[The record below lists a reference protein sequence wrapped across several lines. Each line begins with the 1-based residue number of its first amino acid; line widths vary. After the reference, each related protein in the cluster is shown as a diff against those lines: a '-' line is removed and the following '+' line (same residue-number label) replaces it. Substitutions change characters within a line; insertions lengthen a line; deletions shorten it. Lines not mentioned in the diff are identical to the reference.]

1 MLERIAG
8 WIERWRG
15 RVATRLPV
23 AGAAFSIAGPLP
35 AVPQVLADVPGGQS
49 NLLPVSALAQPLR
62 VEVLPWP
69 NSDPEQGQETL
80 RLFWNDAEIEV
91 RSWTSPIPPEDLVF
105 EVPVRFLREGRP
117 VLRYEV
123 TVFNGQSAS
132 SAPLTLTI
140 DLTAPALATPDSR
153 LLFDSQ
159 VIANGVTVEYL
170 ENNGD
175 QAVATLPD
183 YDLPTVGDRIRYYW
197 DRQQGAQ
204 DLVEE
209 RILTSADLGK
219 PMQLVFSGDLIRQ
232 RGDGERYIHYR
243 ITDRA
248 GNVSVASQALNLIVK
263 AIPAPR
269 LLSRPDLPK
278 AFGTAETVVLDL
290 NSLRGALEARIP
302 QNAGVGSQEA
312 VEMQWGEPASLGAAT
327 IKGTPGTLAF
337 TVPYECLAA
346 HSGKTIPLY
355 YKASDDE
362 STRRLVKV
370 LAYRPDAPP
379 PQVLEADSDT
389 LSLAKV
395 GSAAQIVQEAWALI
409 STDQRVKVRV
419 LGPAGAEHTVAAAYP
434 VTKAEIDA
442 GLLGGGGTLTIPK
455 AFLQSQALGSRLL
468 VQVSVSLDAGGSW
481 PTASDFELRLTL
493 VA

>member
-8 WIERWRG
+8 WIARCRG
-15 RVATRLPV
+15 RAATSLPA
-23 AGAAFSIAGPLP
+23 AGSPFDSAGPLP
-35 AVPQVLADVPGGQS
+35 VVPQSLADVPGGQS
-49 NLLPVSALAQPLR
+49 NLVPISALIQPLR

-69 NSDPEQGQETL
+69 NSDPERGEETL
-80 RLFWNDAEIEV
+80 KLFWNDVEIER
-91 RSWTSPIPPEDLVF
+91 RSWTSPISPEDLVF
-105 EVPVRFLREGRP
+105 EVPVRFLLEGRP

-123 TVFNGQSAS
+123 TVFNGQTAS

-140 DLTAPALATPDSR
+140 DLTAPALASPDSR
-153 LLFDSQ
+153 LLFDPQ
-159 VIANGVTVEYL
+159 VIADGVTVEYL

-175 QAVATLPD
+175 QVVATLPD
-183 YDLPTVGDRIRYYW
+183 YRSPMVGDCIRYYW
-197 DRQQGAQ
+197 DRQQGDQ

-219 PMQLVFSGDLIRQ
+219 SVQLVLSGDLIRQ
-232 RGDGERYIHYR
+232 RGDGERHVHYR
-243 ITDRA
+243 IIDRA
-248 GNVSVASQALNLIVK
+248 GNVSVASQALILVVK
-263 AIPAPR
+263 ATPAPR

-278 AFGTAETVVLDL
+278 ASGTSETVVLDL
-290 NSLRGALEARIP
+290 NSLRGALEAFIP
-302 QNAGVGSQEA
+302 QDAGVGSQEP
-312 VEMQWGEPASLGAAT
+312 VEMQWAEPASLGAAT

-337 TVPYECLAA
+337 TIPYECLAA
-346 HSGKTIPLY
+346 HSGKTLPLY

-370 LAYRPDAPP
+370 LAFRPYAPP

-395 GSAAQIVQEAWALI
+395 GSAARIVQEAWSLI

-419 LGPAGAEHTVAAAYP
+419 LGPAGAEHTVTAAYP
-434 VTKAEIDA
+434 VTQADMDA
-442 GLLGGGGTLTIPK
+442 GVLGSGGTLTVPK
-455 AFLQSQALGSRLL
+455 AFLQNQPLGSRLL
-468 VQVSVSLDAGGSW
+468 VQVSVSLDAGASW
-481 PTASDFELRLTL
+481 PTASDFELQLTL

>member
-1 MLERIAG
+1 MLERIAE
-8 WIERWRG
+8 WIARWRG
-15 RVATRLPV
+15 RAATNFP
-23 AGAAFSIAGPLP
+23 AARSTLNIAGPLP
-35 AVPQVLADVPGGQS
+35 VVPQLLADVPGGQS
-49 NLLPVSALAQPLR
+49 NLVPVSALMQPLR
-62 VEVLPWP
+62 VEVPPWP
-69 NSDPEQGQETL
+69 NSDPAQGKETL
-80 RLFWNDAEIEV
+80 RLFWNDVEIEL
-91 RSWTSPIPPEDLVF
+91 RNWTAPIPPEDLVF
-105 EVPVRFLREGRP
+105 EVPLRFLLEGRP

-175 QAVATLPD
+175 QVVATLPD
-183 YDLPTVGDRIRYYW
+183 YSSPTVGDCIRYYW
-197 DRQQGAQ
+197 ARQQDAQ
-204 DLVEE
+204 DMVEE
-209 RILTSADLGK
+209 RTLTNADLGK
-219 PMQLVFSGDLIRQ
+219 PIQLVFSGDLIRQ
-232 RGDGERYIHYR
+232 RGDGERYVHYR

-248 GNVSVASQALNLIVK
+248 GNVSAASQALELMVK
-263 AIPAPR
+263 ATPTPR
-269 LLSRPDLPK
+269 LLSWPDLPK
-278 AFGTAETVVLDL
+278 ASGTSETIVLDL

-302 QNAGVGSQEA
+302 QNAGVGSQEP
-312 VEMQWGEPASLGAAT
+312 VEMQWAEPAAMGAAT

-337 TVPYECLAA
+337 TIPYDCLAA
-346 HSGKTIPLY
+346 HSGKVIPLY

-362 STRRLVKV
+362 SARRLVKV

-395 GSAAQIVQEAWALI
+395 GSAARIVQEAWALI
-409 STDQRVKVRV
+409 STDQRIKVRV
-419 LGPAGAEHTVAAAYP
+419 LGPAGAEHTVAAAYQ
-434 VTKAEIDA
+434 VTQAEIDA
-442 GLLGGGGTLTIPK
+442 GILGGEGTLTIPK

-468 VQVSVSLDAGGSW
+468 VQVSVSLDAGASW
-481 PTASDFELRLTL
+481 PIASDFELRLTL